1 MEKPHTR
8 SPPGDVDFL
17 KLAER
22 ALEVSRRER
31 QRIEAS
37 MPKLSQEWAEANAR
51 LTELAH
57 ATETIETT
65 EIDSQPGEPL
75 DRSRLAEDF
84 PLLAV
89 EIGLQI

>member
-1 MEKPHTR
+1 MEEKPHTR

-37 MPKLSQEWAEANAR
+37 MPKLSQEWSQVNAR

-57 ATETIETT
+57 ATETMETMV
-65 EIDSQPGEPL
+65 IDSQPGEPL
-75 DRSRLAEDF
+75 DSSGLAEDF
-84 PLLAV
+84 ALA
-89 EIGLQI
+89 EIGLQE